1 MKRTLG
7 ELRVTAKD
15 ATSEVKDAT
24 NNQATAAIAGPDRG
38 HVGDGS
44 AANAS
49 KDGVDPPGVG
59 GYGKR
64 NPRDVPEQWRGKILS
79 LLNAMKRW
87 EGWLQVGVLL
97 LALLG
102 GLLRLEARLTRLET
116 LVEGLKSTDTQ
127 FEHRMERLEE
137 RRK

>member
-1 MKRTLG
+1 
-7 ELRVTAKD
+7 
-15 ATSEVKDAT
+15 
-24 NNQATAAIAGPDRG
+24 
-38 HVGDGS
+38 
-44 AANAS
+44 
-49 KDGVDPPGVG
+49 
-59 GYGKR
+59 
-64 NPRDVPEQWRGKILS
+64 
-79 LLNAMKRW
+79 MKRW

-116 LVEGLKSTDTQ
+116 LVEGLKSTDAQ